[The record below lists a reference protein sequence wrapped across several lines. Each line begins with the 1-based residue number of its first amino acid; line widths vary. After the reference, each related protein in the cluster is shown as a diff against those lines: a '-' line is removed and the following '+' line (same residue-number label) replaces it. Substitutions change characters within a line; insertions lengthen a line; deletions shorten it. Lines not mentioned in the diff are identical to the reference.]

1 MLWRYLGALMLLVFA
16 APVFAGDDLFA
27 DAVAVQHWKLARV
40 RPSGRTYFYQEET
53 QGCPALTARC
63 RRNAYVVHG
72 DLVLIGDVKGALVK
86 ATYTNPSGAPTT
98 GWLPRASVEL
108 IAMPQQGE
116 AAWIGEWS
124 YDETTIDIDRGGR
137 AGRLKASGSALW
149 GTHDP
154 DRVRRGG
161 VHVGE
166 FEEEAA
172 LKGDWIMFG
181 ASQPSTADDYVCHVS
196 LRLIGPYL
204 VGADNLNCGGAN
216 VSFVGVYRRTSTHP
230 VVEASRPR

>member
-1 MLWRYLGALMLLVFA
+1 MSWRYLVMLMLLAVA
-16 APVFAGDDLFA
+16 APAFAGDLFA

-40 RPSGRTYFYQEET
+40 RPSGRTYFYQEEK
-53 QGCPALTARC
+53 QGCPAVTEGCQRK
-63 RRNAYVVHG
+63 AYVVHG
-72 DLVLIGDVKGALVK
+72 DLVLIGDVRGALVK
-86 ATYTNPSGAPTT
+86 AAYTNSHGAPTT
-98 GWLPRASVEL
+98 GWLPLASVEL
-108 IAMPQQGE
+108 AAAPPQGE

-124 YDETTIDIDRGGR
+124 YDETTIDIERGSR

-166 FEEEAA
+166 FADEAA
-172 LKGDWIMFG
+172 LKGDRILFG

-216 VSFVGVYRRTSTHP
+216 VSFMGVYRRTSTHP
-230 VVEASRPR
+230 VIEDPQHR

>member
-1 MLWRYLGALMLLVFA
+1 MLLAFA
-16 APVFAGDDLFA
+16 VPVFAHDDLFA

-40 RPSGRTYFYQEET
+40 RPSGRTYFYQGET
-53 QGCPALTARC
+53 RGCPAPTPRC
-63 RRNAYVVHG
+63 RQKAYVVRG
-72 DLVLIGDVKGALVK
+72 DLVLLGEVQGALVK
-86 ATYTNPSGAPTT
+86 AAYTNSNGAPTT
-98 GWLPRASVEL
+98 GWLPLAGVEL
-108 IAMPQQGE
+108 TVAPKQSE

-124 YDETTIDIDRGGR
+124 YDETTINIDRGSR
-137 AGRLKASGSALW
+137 AGHLKASGSALW

-161 VHVGE
+161 VHTGE
-166 FEEEAA
+166 FQEEAV
-172 LKGDWIMFG
+172 LQGDQILFG

-216 VSFVGVYRRTSTHP
+216 VSFMGVYRQTSTHP
-230 VVEASRPR
+230 VVEADQPH